1 MTPAARIA
9 AVIDILGLIE
19 ALDRPADRVV
29 ERWHQG
35 HRFGGSKDRAAINK
49 LLYGVLRHRA
59 KLAWTVQQHAD
70 DRVIGPRLMVLAEL
84 AQEEAQDKAGVSALF
99 DSSRYGPAALN
110 DDEEILLTDLLA
122 ANHADED
129 MPSWV
134 EANCPE
140 WLFQEI
146 SNSMG
151 DSVADEMLAMQ
162 QRPPLDL
169 RTNTIKATPEEAI
182 RALATEG
189 VTAERCPHA
198 SGALRVFERASV
210 RGTAAYR
217 DGLIEVQDEGS
228 QMASALVD
236 ARPGQTIVDLCAG
249 AGGKSLALAASM
261 TNKGVIHACDV
272 NASRLRR
279 MEPRVRRAGVSIIQA
294 HKISGIDDSWFDD
307 CAGAADRVL
316 IDAPCTGIGT
326 TRRNPDLPWRL
337 TRNDIER
344 NVSLQRELLARAAT
358 LVAPGG
364 RLVYVTCSL
373 LQQENEERIGEFLS
387 ARPAFDALPV
397 GRIWPDVLDGPA
409 PSDGDCVLLT
419 PGRYGTDG
427 FFVAVLERRE

>member
-1 MTPAARIA
+1 MTPAARVA

-35 HRFGGSKDRAAINK
+35 HRFAGSKDRAAINN
-49 LLYGVLRHRA
+49 LLYGILRHRA
-59 KLAWTVQQHAD
+59 TLAWTIQQHAD
-70 DRVIGPRLMVLAEL
+70 ERVVGPRLMVLAEL
-84 AQEEAQDKAGVSALF
+84 AHDDVQDKAGVLALF

-110 DDEEILLTDLLA
+110 DDEETLLADLLA
-122 ANHADED
+122 SRQASADI
-129 MPSWV
+129 PNWV

-146 SNSMG
+146 SNSLG
-151 DSVADEMLAMQ
+151 DSVMAEMLAMQ

-182 RALATEG
+182 GALASEG
-189 VTAERCPHA
+189 VLAERCPHA
-198 SGALRVFERASV
+198 PGALRVFERASV

-228 QMASALVD
+228 QIASALVD
-236 ARPGQTIVDLCAG
+236 VRPGQTIVDLCAG
-249 AGGKSLALAASM
+249 AGGKSLALAAGM

-279 MEPRVRRAGVSIIQA
+279 MEPRLRRAGVSIVQA
-294 HKISGIDDSWFDD
+294 HMISGVDDPWFDG
-307 CAGAADRVL
+307 CVGTADRVL

-337 TRNDIER
+337 TRNDIDH
-344 NVSLQRELLARAAT
+344 NISLQRELLDRAAT

-364 RLVYVTCSL
+364 RLIYVTCSL
-373 LQQENEERIGEFLS
+373 LEQENEGPMREFLS
-387 ARPAFDALPV
+387 AQPAFGTVPI
-397 GRIWPDVLDGPA
+397 GQIWPGVLDSPA
-409 PSDGDCVLLT
+409 PHDGDCVLLT
-419 PGRYGTDG
+419 SDRYGTDG

>member
-1 MTPAARIA
+1 MTPAARIS

-29 ERWHQG
+29 EHWHRG
-35 HRFGGSKDRAAINK
+35 HRFAGSKDRAAINN

-59 KLAWTVQQHAD
+59 MLVWAIQQHAD
-70 DRVIGPRLMVLAEL
+70 ERAVGPRSMVLAEL
-84 AQEEAQDKAGVSALF
+84 AHDESLDKAGVSVLF
-99 DSSRYGPAALN
+99 DSSRYGPATLN
-110 DDEEILLTDLLA
+110 DDEEFLLTELLA
-122 ANHADED
+122 AMHAYTGI
-129 MPSWV
+129 PSWV
-134 EANCPE
+134 GANCPE
-140 WLFQEI
+140 WLYQEI
-146 SNSMG
+146 SNSLG
-151 DSVADEMLAMQ
+151 DSAAAEMLAMQ
-162 QRPPLDL
+162 HRPPLDL
-169 RTNTIKATPEEAI
+169 RTNRIKATPEEVI
-182 RALATEG
+182 RALAAEG

-236 ARPGQTIVDLCAG
+236 ARPGQTIIDLCAG

-279 MEPRVRRAGVSIIQA
+279 MGPRLRRAGASIVQA
-294 HKISGIDDSWFDD
+294 HKISGDDDPWFDG
-307 CAGAADRVL
+307 CVGTADRVL

-337 TRNDIER
+337 TRNDIDR
-344 NVSLQRELLARAAT
+344 NVSLQRNLLDRGAT

-364 RLVYVTCSL
+364 RLIYVTCSL
-373 LQQENEERIGEFLS
+373 LEQENGERVLEFLS
-387 ARPAFDALPV
+387 AQPAFGAVPV
-397 GRIWPDVLDGPA
+397 GQIWPGVLDSPA
-409 PSDGDCVLLT
+409 PHDGDGVLLT
-419 PGRYGTDG
+419 PDRYGTDG

>member
-35 HRFGGSKDRAAINK
+35 HRFAGSKDRAAINN

-59 KLAWTVQQHAD
+59 MLAWTIQQYAGE
-70 DRVIGPRLMVLAEL
+70 RAVGPRSMVMAKLAHD
-84 AQEEAQDKAGVSALF
+84 AQDKDGVSVLF
-99 DSSRYGPAALN
+99 DSSRYGPATLN
-110 DDEEILLTDLLA
+110 DEEEILLTDLLA
-122 ANHADED
+122 AGHSNTDI
-129 MPSWV
+129 PNWV

-146 SNSMG
+146 SNSLG
-151 DSVADEMLAMQ
+151 GSAVAEMLAMQ

-169 RTNTIKATPEEAI
+169 RANTIKATLEEAI
-182 RALATEG
+182 RALAAEG

-198 SGALRVFERASV
+198 SSALRVFERASV

-236 ARPGQTIVDLCAG
+236 ARPDQIIVDLCAG

-272 NASRLRR
+272 SASRLRR
-279 MEPRVRRAGVSIIQA
+279 MQPRLRRAGVSIVQSR
-294 HKISGIDDSWFDD
+294 KVSGVEDPWFDG
-307 CAGAADRVL
+307 CAGKADRVL

-337 TRNDIER
+337 TQTDIDR
-344 NVSLQRELLARAAT
+344 NVSLQRDLLDRAAT
-358 LVAPGG
+358 LVARGG

-373 LQQENEERIGEFLS
+373 LEQENGERVGEFLS
-387 ARPAFDALPV
+387 AHPAFGAVPV
-397 GRIWPDVLDGPA
+397 GQIWPGVLDSPA
-409 PSDGDCVLLT
+409 PHNDDCVLLT
-419 PGRYGTDG
+419 PHQYGTDG
-427 FFVAVLERRE
+427 FFVSILERRE